1 MKKSFPIIA
10 VVLVALVVS
19 SQIVSLAHAEERWVL
34 QDGYPQVNPNNDLL
48 EYTGGVGGTPGW
60 YNEARFEGKF
70 RTSTVSETSFVF
82 EDREVDHEF
91 EFWHVIL
98 QSDFNFDKPNNVL
111 IPGETFNLNVNF
123 SKSGVVTDGNPG
135 IQFNLMG
142 FGIDVQPA
150 IGFNYY
156 PWDPNFGGL
165 SSTTFSFVVPDTHGG
180 EILLDAFLWGTP
192 GCLVRWAYEAEEST
206 TSSTATT
213 MPGSSTTTSSCPTGT
228 TDCYGNDCC
237 GEGEKCC
244 GLTCCFWDQECC
256 GSECCNDGYK
266 CDIKREFCD
275 VEACSIIAI
284 YGEHSEEVDLLRDF
298 RDNVLSKSPA
308 GQEIIRLYY
317 QWNPAIVKA
326 MEEDEEFKKDVREM
340 IDEILPLIEGKVE

>member
-19 SQIVSLAHAEERWVL
+19 SQIISLAHAEERWVL
-34 QDGYPQVNPNNDLL
+34 QDGYPQVNPNNDPL

-70 RTSTVSETSFVF
+70 RKSTVSETSFAF

-98 QSDFNFDKPNNVL
+98 QSDFNFDKPSNVL
-111 IPGETFNLNVNF
+111 IPGETVNLNVNF

-156 PWDPNFGGL
+156 PWDLNFGGL
-165 SSTTFSFVVPDTHGG
+165 SSTTFSFVVPETHGG
-180 EILLDAFLWGTP
+180 EILIDAFLWGTP

-228 TDCYGNDCC
+228 TECYGYDCC
-237 GEGEKCC
+237 EMGERCC
-244 GLTCCFWDQECC
+244 GAVCCYPDQECC
-256 GSECCNDGYK
+256 GSVCCNEGYECDDDGMS
-266 CDIKREFCD
+266 CVAE
-275 VEACSIIAI
+275 CSSFLI
-284 YGEHSEEVDLLRDF
+284 YGEHSEEVELLRDF
-298 RDNVLSKSPA
+298 RDNVLSKSPV